1 MDGQNYF
8 VNVGKVPKIGK
19 NWHFQEFS
27 GTVPGLWMCMTEVR
41 PNGSL
46 GFDFFIIT
54 RLECKIEA
62 KRKCIDVG
70 QLDCLL
76 LSLPTNPHCR
86 PLRQRYVQLNCEIFD
101 YMK

>member
-27 GTVPGLWMCMTEVR
+27 GTVPGLWMCMTEVC